1 MTARRSR
8 PEPHAYVRRSL
19 TTRRGR
25 GTGWL
30 RDLRRAATWHRRLLV
45 AGLLAAS
52 VAFAIEAVSP
62 PPPRTESVL
71 VAAKDLAGG
80 TRLRP
85 DDVRLK
91 DVAPA
96 SLPDGAVR
104 TRTFA
109 AGRTLDAPV
118 RKGEVLTDVRLVGQS
133 FLDSYG
139 DGLVAAP
146 VRIADAA
153 SVQLVRAGDIVDV
166 LAAGL
171 NANGSANGSATG
183 AARLVAAATPVL
195 TIPPVSEGPLG
206 STDIGSGALV
216 VVVTSSETAARLA
229 AAAVT
234 DRLSLVIHGS

>member
-1 MTARRSR
+1 
-8 PEPHAYVRRSL
+8 
-19 TTRRGR
+19 
-25 GTGWL
+25 
-30 RDLRRAATWHRRLLV
+30 V

-52 VAFAIEAVSP
+52 VAFAIQAVSP

-71 VAAKDLAGG
+71 VAAADLDAG
-80 TRLRP
+80 TRLSP
-85 DDVRLK
+85 DDVRLQEF
-91 DVAPA
+91 APA

-104 TRTFA
+104 RPALAT
-109 AGRTLDAPV
+109 GRTLDAPV
-118 RKGEVLTDVRLVGQS
+118 RKGEILTDVRLLGAA

-153 SVQLVRAGDIVDV
+153 SVRLVRVGDVVDV

-171 NANGSANGSATG
+171 GANGSATS
-183 AARLVAAATPVL
+183 AARLVATSTPVL
-195 TIPPVSEGPLG
+195 TVPPEGDDPLG
-206 STDIGSGALV
+206 TTDTGAGALV

-234 DRLSLVIHGS
+234 DRLSLVIHGR

>member
-1 MTARRSR
+1 MTASRSR
-8 PEPHAYVRRSL
+8 FQPHANNQRSQ

-30 RDLRRAATWHRRLLV
+30 RDLRRAASWHRRLLV

-52 VAFAIEAVSP
+52 VAFAIEALSP

-80 TRLRP
+80 ARLRA

-91 DVAPA
+91 NVAPA
-96 SLPDGAVR
+96 SLPDGALR
-104 TRTFA
+104 TRAFA
-109 AGRTLDAPV
+109 TGQTLDAPV
-118 RKGEVLTDVRLVGQS
+118 RKGEVLTDVRLVGKT

-139 DGLVAAP
+139 VGLVAAP

-153 SVQLVRAGDIVDV
+153 SVRLVRAGDVVDV
-166 LAAGL
+166 LAAG
-171 NANGSANGSATG
+171 AGADGSATSV
-183 AARLVAAATPVL
+183 ARVVAAATPVL
-195 TIPPVSEGPLG
+195 RIPTVSESAFG
-206 STDIGSGALV
+206 STDIASGELV

-234 DRLSLVIHGS
+234 DRLSLVIHGR

>member
-1 MTARRSR
+1 M
-8 PEPHAYVRRSL
+8 
-19 TTRRGR
+19 
-25 GTGWL
+25 TGWL

-52 VAFAIEAVSP
+52 VAFAIQAVSP

-71 VAAKDLAGG
+71 VAAKDLRGG
-80 TRLRP
+80 TRLSP

-96 SLPDGAVR
+96 SLPDGALR
-104 TRTFA
+104 TRDFA
-109 AGRTLDAPV
+109 TGRTLDAPV
-118 RKGEVLTDVRLVGQS
+118 RKGEVLTDVRLVGRS
-133 FLDSYG
+133 FLDTYG

-153 SVQLVRAGDIVDV
+153 SVRLVRAGDIVDV

-171 NANGSANGSATG
+171 GANGSATS
-183 AARLVAAATPVL
+183 AARLVAAAAPVL
-195 TIPPVSEGPLG
+195 AIPPVNDASLG
-206 STDIGSGALV
+206 ATDLGTGALV
-216 VVVTSSETAARLA
+216 VVVISSDTAARLA

-234 DRLSLVIHGS
+234 DRLSLVIHGR

>member
-1 MTARRSR
+1 VTARARR
-8 PEPHAYVRRSL
+8 AGPHADDERSYAA
-19 TTRRGR
+19 RRGR

-30 RDLRRAATWHRRLLV
+30 RDLRRAASWHRRLLV

-52 VAFAIEAVSP
+52 VAFAIDALSP

-80 TRLRP
+80 TRLLP
-85 DDVRLK
+85 DDIRMK
-91 DVAPA
+91 DVPPA

-104 TRTFA
+104 SRDFA

-118 RKGEVLTDVRLVGQS
+118 RKGEVLTDVRLVGKT

-153 SVQLVRAGDIVDV
+153 SVQLLRAGDRVDV
-166 LAAGL
+166 LAAG
-171 NANGSANGSATG
+171 TG
-183 AARLVAAATPVL
+183 AEGSGTSAARVVADAAPVL
-195 TIPPVSEGPLG
+195 ALPPTSGSPLG
-206 STDIGSGALV
+206 AGDIDPGALV
-216 VVVTSSETAARLA
+216 VVVTSPETAARLA

-234 DRLSLVIHGS
+234 DRLSLVIHGR

>member
-1 MTARRSR
+1 
-8 PEPHAYVRRSL
+8 
-19 TTRRGR
+19 
-25 GTGWL
+25 
-30 RDLRRAATWHRRLLV
+30 LLA

-52 VAFAIEAVSP
+52 VAFAIQAVSP

-80 TRLRP
+80 TRLSP
-85 DDVRLK
+85 DDVGLK
-91 DVAPA
+91 DFAPA

-104 TRTFA
+104 RPTLA

-118 RKGEVLTDVRLVGQS
+118 CKGEILTDVRLLGAA

-146 VRIADAA
+146 VRIADAESA
-153 SVQLVRAGDIVDV
+153 RLVRVGDVVDI
-166 LAAGL
+166 LAAGI
-171 NANGSANGSATG
+171 GANGSATS
-183 AARLVAAATPVL
+183 AARLVATATPVL
-195 TIPPVSEGPLG
+195 TIPPEGDGPLG
-206 STDIGSGALV
+206 MTDTGAGALV

-234 DRLSLVIHGS
+234 DRLSLIIHGR

>member
-1 MTARRSR
+1 MTASRSR
-8 PEPHAYVRRSL
+8 SGIHADDERSHAV
-19 TTRRGR
+19 RRGR
-25 GTGWL
+25 GSGWL

-80 TRLRP
+80 ARLQA

-91 DVAPA
+91 NVAPA
-96 SLPDGAVR
+96 SLPDGALR
-104 TRTFA
+104 TREFA
-109 AGRTLDAPV
+109 TGRTLDAPV
-118 RKGEVLTDVRLVGQS
+118 RKGEVLTDVRLVGKT

-139 DGLVAAP
+139 VGLVAAP

-153 SVQLVRAGDIVDV
+153 SVRLVRAGDVVDV
-166 LAAGL
+166 LAAG
-171 NANGSANGSATG
+171 AGADGSASSV
-183 AARLVAAATPVL
+183 ARVVAAATPVL
-195 TIPPVSEGPLG
+195 TIPTVSQSALG
-206 STDIGSGALV
+206 STDIASGELV

-234 DRLSLVIHGS
+234 DRLSLVIH

>member
-1 MTARRSR
+1 MSARRSR
-8 PEPHAYVRRSL
+8 RGGPADEGRRDSARQL
-19 TTRRGR
+19 WR
-25 GTGWL
+25 TGWL
-30 RDLRRAATWHRRLLV
+30 RDLRRAATWHRRLLA

-52 VAFAIEAVSP
+52 VAFAIQAVSP

-71 VAAKDLAGG
+71 VAAKDLDGG
-80 TRLRP
+80 TRLSA

-91 DVAPA
+91 DFAPA

-104 TRTFA
+104 RPTLA

-118 RKGEVLTDVRLVGQS
+118 RKGEILTDVRLFGS
-133 FLDSYG
+133 AFLDSYG

-153 SVQLVRAGDIVDV
+153 SVRLVRAGDIVDV
-166 LAAGL
+166 LAAGIE
-171 NANGSANGSATG
+171 ANGSATS
-183 AARLVAAATPVL
+183 AARLVATATPVL
-195 TIPPVSEGPLG
+195 TIPPVADGPLG
-206 STDIGSGALV
+206 TTDTGAGALV

-234 DRLSLVIHGS
+234 DRLSLVIHGR

>member
-8 PEPHAYVRRSL
+8 PGL
-19 TTRRGR
+19 
-25 GTGWL
+25 TGWL

-52 VAFAIEAVSP
+52 VAFAIQAVSP
-62 PPPRTESVL
+62 PPPRTESVV

-80 TRLRP
+80 TRLSP

-91 DVAPA
+91 DFAPA
-96 SLPDGAVR
+96 SVPDGAVR
-104 TRTFA
+104 NATLA

-118 RKGEVLTDVRLVGQS
+118 RNGEILTDVRLFGS
-133 FLDSYG
+133 AFLDSYG
-139 DGLVAAP
+139 DNLVAAP

-153 SVQLVRAGDIVDV
+153 SVRLLQAGDIVDV

-171 NANGSANGSATG
+171 GTNGSSTS

-195 TIPPVSEGPLG
+195 TIPPVDDGPIG
-206 STDIGSGALV
+206 TTDIGAGALV
-216 VVVTSSETAARLA
+216 VVVTSSETAAHLA

-234 DRLSLVIHGS
+234 DRLSLVIHGR

>member
-1 MTARRSR
+1 MTARGSPSRS
-8 PEPHAYVRRSL
+8 HADDERSFLARRS
-19 TTRRGR
+19 R

-62 PPPRTESVL
+62 PAPRTESVL

-80 TRLRP
+80 TRLVA
-85 DDVRLK
+85 DDVRMK

-96 SLPDGAVR
+96 SVPEGAVR
-104 TRTFA
+104 MRAFA

-118 RKGEVLTDVRLVGQS
+118 RKGEVLTDVRLVGKT

-139 DGLVAAP
+139 HGLVAAP

-153 SVQLVRAGDIVDV
+153 SVRLVRAGDIVDV
-166 LAAGL
+166 LAAGVD
-171 NANGSANGSATG
+171 ADGSATSS
-183 AARLVAAATPVL
+183 ARTVAAATPVL
-195 TIPPVSEGPLG
+195 TIPTANESPFG
-206 STDIGSGALV
+206 STDVTSGALV

-234 DRLSLVIHGS
+234 DRLSLVIHGR

>member
-8 PEPHAYVRRSL
+8 PGPHADAKRSYTARRE
-19 TTRRGR
+19 R

-52 VAFAIEAVSP
+52 VAFAIQALSP

-71 VAAKDLAGG
+71 VAAKDLDGG
-80 TRLRP
+80 TRLSP

-91 DVAPA
+91 GFSPA

-104 TRTFA
+104 RPTLA

-118 RKGEVLTDVRLVGQS
+118 RKGEILTDVRLLGS
-133 FLDSYG
+133 AFLDSYG
-139 DGLVAAP
+139 EGLVATP

-153 SVQLVRAGDIVDV
+153 SVRLVRAGDIVDV

-171 NANGSANGSATG
+171 GANGSATS
-183 AARLVAAATPVL
+183 AARLVATATPVL
-195 TIPPVSEGPLG
+195 TIPPVGDGPLG
-206 STDIGSGALV
+206 TTDIGAGALV

-234 DRLSLVIHGS
+234 DRLSLVIHGR